1 MRCIRLALIGS
12 QTQMQSAPKPQTI
25 SLRIL
30 KRLLGTEED
39 VILWIDQRAPGFA
52 GCWSFIQN
60 VFFIIAAYA
69 SCLIGFFTFLGGI

>member
-1 MRCIRLALIGS
+1 VRCIRLAWIGS
-12 QTQMQSAPKPQTI
+12 NPQTI

-39 VILWIDQRAPGFA
+39 VILWIDPGFA